1 MIPPQEYPH
10 GYCTSGV
17 LYEIGNFC
25 GFLINFSFVL
35 EFPHEIM
42 LVFHGFLMA
51 TSGVLYEIVILLW
64 FPHRLLIYLF
74 FNHDCTVYLKYPL
87 TFLMVSFMGFQ
98 CFHVRFSNDF
108 VMCRGFKQLVSLR
121 VFHRIIPLKNPVTSS
136 K

>member
-42 LVFHGFLMA
+42 LVFHGFLMT

-74 FNHDCTVYLKYPL
+74 FNHDCIPK
-87 TFLMVSFMGFQ
+87 VSIDVPHGF
-98 CFHVRFSNDF
+98 FNGFSMF
-108 VMCRGFKQLVSLR
+108 SRP
-121 VFHRIIPLKNPVTSS
+121 VF
-136 K
+136 

>member
-17 LYEIGNFC
+17 LCDIGNFC
-25 GFLINFSFVL
+25 GFLIDFSFICFL
-35 EFPHEIM
+35 IM
-42 LVFHGFLMA
+42 
-51 TSGVLYEIVILLW
+51 I
-64 FPHRLLIYLF
+64 
-74 FNHDCTVYLKYPL
+74 VYLKYPL
-87 TFLMVSFMGFQ
+87 TFLMVSLMGFQ